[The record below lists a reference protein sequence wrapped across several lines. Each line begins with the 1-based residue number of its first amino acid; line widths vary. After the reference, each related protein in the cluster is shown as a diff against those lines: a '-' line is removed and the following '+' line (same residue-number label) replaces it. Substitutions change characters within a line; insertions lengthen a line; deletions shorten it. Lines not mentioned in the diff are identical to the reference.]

1 MELKGLG
8 QILVITGVL
17 LLSFGV
23 LILLFPHLVE
33 KLGHL
38 PGDLRWERPG
48 LKIYIPITT
57 MLLLSLLLTLILN
70 LIFRGKG

>member
-1 MELKGLG
+1 MELRPFGSLLLGAGLV
-8 QILVITGVL
+8 LVILG
-17 LLSFGV
+17 
-23 LILLFPHLVE
+23 LILLYAPGIFS

-38 PGDLRWERPG
+38 PGDLRWEREG
-48 LKIYIPITT
+48 VRIYFPLTT